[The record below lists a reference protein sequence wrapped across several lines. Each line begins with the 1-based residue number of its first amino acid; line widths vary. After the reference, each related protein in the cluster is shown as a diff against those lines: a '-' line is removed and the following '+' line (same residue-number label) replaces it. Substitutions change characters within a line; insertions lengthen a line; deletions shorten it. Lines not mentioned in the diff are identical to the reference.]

1 MDAWVVWVIIAA
13 AFAVGEMLTTALYL
27 APFAVGAAAAAAA
40 SAAGAG
46 EAVPWLLFAGI
57 GVLLLFA
64 FRPIARSHR
73 HMPPQI
79 RTGTAALVGRPGYVV
94 EALTGPQHTG
104 SVKIDGEVWTA
115 RAYDG
120 EDIPAGRQV
129 HIIEIKGAMALVSE

>member
-1 MDAWVVWVIIAA
+1 MDAWVVWVIVAA

-27 APFAVGAAAAAAA
+27 APFALGGVAAAVA

-46 EAVPWLLFAGI
+46 DVVPWLLFAGI
-57 GVLLLFA
+57 GVVLLAA

-79 RTGTAALVGRPGYVV
+79 RTGTAALVGRSGLVIDPL
-94 EALTGPQHTG
+94 AGPEHTG

-115 RAYDG
+115 RAYD
-120 EDIPAGRQV
+120 EADIPAGRQV
-129 HIIEIKGAMALVSE
+129 HVIEIKGATALVSE

>member
-1 MDAWVVWVIIAA
+1 MDAWVVWVIVAG

-27 APFAVGAAAAAAA
+27 APFAAGAGAAAAA

-46 EAVPWLLFAGI
+46 DAVPWLLFAGI

-104 SVKIDGEVWTA
+104 SV
-115 RAYDG
+115 
-120 EDIPAGRQV
+120 
-129 HIIEIKGAMALVSE
+129 